1 MPRQTTAGLNS
12 RPTPSSATLTT
23 TNTSSSEPD
32 NSGGT
37 DSGYASQVTTPGKRT
52 SEASSDHTCVH
63 KVILPPP
70 KLFQR
75 KVTRLRPFDTEI
87 PEAVQNR
94 FYDLKELFD
103 KPLYEYLS
111 KERVSVGS
119 IAMRLKV
126 LGKNE
131 ETAKPW
137 VVVLCDES
145 ISKLVKQYFN
155 QPQVKEQFQTCNTD
169 PELPSLD
176 ILIHDKPPRPRAVVE
191 FDGVDEYT
199 DADTS
204 LTLCGTLIKASRSKD
219 SNVATLGGIV
229 KVSYS
234 SGMSMLYGMTVGHLF
249 TDGRSEKQTSIW
261 SGAQDDSRSDTAD
274 GENSD
279 ADITEEFVLDMDFEE
294 DHATLDAE
302 AAITQP
308 RPPPDSAQNS
318 SWSRLGYGIV
328 PMSAQC
334 APFTHQNLDW
344 ALVSIENKA
353 RYQPNLLP
361 SPYNIPSVELR
372 QLSNSEAC
380 TSEKKVVVVCGRNE
394 LKQGKLSSFAS
405 FLLLA
410 PGSTFVQTYTL
421 TLTDGSGERFPHWS
435 DNL

>member
-1 MPRQTTAGLNS
+1 MAGLS
-12 RPTPSSATLTT
+12 SQSTPPPATLATT
-23 TNTSSSEPD
+23 KTSPSESD
-32 NSGGT
+32 TSGGM
-37 DSGYASQVTTPGKRT
+37 DSGYASQVTTPRKGIPE
-52 SEASSDHTCVH
+52 SNSDSTLIH
-63 KVILPPP
+63 KVILPSP
-70 KLFQR
+70 KIFR
-75 KVTRLRPFDTEI
+75 SKVTRLRPFNMEI

-94 FYDLKELFD
+94 FYDLKQLFD

-126 LGKNE
+126 LGKSE

-137 VVVLCDES
+137 VGVLCEES

-176 ILIHDKPPRPRAVVE
+176 ILIHDKPPRSRAVIE

-204 LTLCGTLIKASRSKD
+204 LTLCGTVIKASRSKD
-219 SNVATLGGIV
+219 SNIATLGGIV
-229 KVSYS
+229 RVSYS
-234 SGMSMLYGMTVGHLF
+234 SGISMLYGMTVGHLF
-249 TDGRSEKQTSIW
+249 TDGRSERQTSICY
-261 SGAQDDSRSDTAD
+261 GAQDDSRSDTAD
-274 GENSD
+274 DENSD
-279 ADITEEFVLDMDFEE
+279 ADIIEEFILDIDFGE
-294 DHATLDAE
+294 DHATLDAQ

-308 RPPPDSAQNS
+308 KPLPGSAQNS

-334 APFTHQNLDW
+334 APFAHQNLDW

-372 QLSNSEAC
+372 QLSNREAC
-380 TSEKKVVVVCGRNE
+380 TTEKEVVVVCGRNE
-394 LKQGKLSSFAS
+394 LKRGKLSSFAS

-421 TLTDGSGERFPHWS
+421 TLTDGSGERFSH
-435 DNL
+435 LV